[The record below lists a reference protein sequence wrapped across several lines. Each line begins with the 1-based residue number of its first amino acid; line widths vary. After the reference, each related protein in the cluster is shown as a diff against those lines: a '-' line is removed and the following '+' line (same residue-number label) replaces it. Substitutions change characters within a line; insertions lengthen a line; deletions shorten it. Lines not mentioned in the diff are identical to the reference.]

1 MFTGYLVVAAILAFA
16 LLLSGRGKL
25 VKDERIVASL
35 TGAGVPLGW
44 YPYLAAAELAG
55 ALGLL
60 AGMVFAPLG
69 IAAAAAILSYF
80 VGAVIAHLRVGDFKG
95 LTPAVSLLVLAVAA
109 LFLRIASA

>member
-25 VKDERIVASL
+25 VKDKAIVTSL
-35 TGAGVPLGW
+35 TGAGVPLSW
-44 YPYLAAAELAG
+44 YPYLAATEFAG

-60 AGMVFAPLG
+60 VGMAFAPLG
-69 IAAAAAILSYF
+69 IAAAAGVGAYF

-95 LTPAVSLLVLAVAA
+95 LPPAASLLVFAVAA